1 MPNPASAGNPALM
14 ADILFD
20 EGSSKISRVESD
32 KLELL
37 ACRMKGSGYE
47 LEVALVLGHADLSE
61 KDPEHLGWHR
71 IAEVKEMLIGMG
83 VDPARIHLESKGNK
97 QPVSQFR
104 EKSAANRRVEIEVL
118 FDLRKPT
125 GASSDACG
133 DLRWKRQLLS
143 LEPEQALI
151 VARNLVRDGGMKT
164 ITPFLEA
171 VTTKRLDFLRVLL
184 ARGSGLVLRS
194 EDRVALFK
202 AVVETGNAEWIQVL
216 IDFGIKLVE
225 FRSHN
230 ELLSKAACAGGNNQ
244 SNQEAVHL
252 LLDWGAKPASVARD
266 RTYLPL
272 ECATHRNDMKV
283 VDLLL
288 DAGASPNE
296 PIGLV
301 ATIGSKRDMVYR
313 LLRAGADPLA
323 QSVYQ
328 TWEGRTLFHTF
339 RMEKPA
345 DVEWLLSLG
354 LDINALDKNGNTP
367 LHEAVGYASEEVL
380 DAMLKSGAS
389 LRESWE
395 ESLLSGAYK
404 NPNAMIWLIRHGAP
418 LGKNG
423 YFLTGL
429 ISDEKK
435 NLPVIKALVER
446 GIDINQKNF
455 RGETPLATAITR
467 FQPTIVR
474 YLLQV
479 GADQKQMGNGLSAL
493 QLAESLE
500 TAVPQHPRLVSLEKM
515 APPIWP
521 ERLNAKKEIIDM
533 LKGSKQ

>member
-1 MPNPASAGNPALM
+1 M

-47 LEVALVLGHADLSE
+47 LEVALVVGHADLAE
-61 KDPEHLGWHR
+61 KDAERLGWYR
-71 IAEVKEMLIGMG
+71 IAEVKETLTGMG
-83 VDPARIHLESKGNK
+83 FDSSRIYVENKGNK
-97 QPVSQFR
+97 RPVSQFR
-104 EKSAANRRVEIEVL
+104 EKPAANRRVEIEVL

-125 GASSDACG
+125 GASSQACG
-133 DLRWKRQLLS
+133 DFRWKHQLLS

-151 VARNLVRDGGMKT
+151 VARNLIRDGGMKT

-171 VTTKRLDFLRVLL
+171 VTTKRLDFLRALL
-184 ARGSGLVLRS
+184 ARESGLFLGA
-194 EDRVALFK
+194 EDRVVLFK
-202 AVVETGNAEWIQVL
+202 AVVETGNAEWIQAL
-216 IDFGIKLVE
+216 IDFGIKLAE

-230 ELLSKAACAGGNNQ
+230 ELLSKAACAGGSNQ

-252 LLDWGAKPASVARD
+252 LLAWGTKPASVARD

-272 ECATHRNDMKV
+272 ECATYRNDMRV

-288 DAGASPNE
+288 EAGASPNE
-296 PIGLV
+296 PTGLV
-301 ATIGSKRDMVYR
+301 ATNGGKRDMVYR
-313 LLRAGADPLA
+313 LLRAGGDPLA
-323 QSVYQ
+323 QSTYQ

-389 LRESWE
+389 LRESRE

-404 NPNAMIWLIRHGAP
+404 NPIAMIWLIRRGAP

-435 NLPVIKALVER
+435 NLPVIKELVGR

-467 FQPTIVR
+467 FQPAIVR

-500 TAVPQHPRLVSLEKM
+500 IAIPQHPRSVSLQK
-515 APPIWP
+515 PTLLISP
-521 ERLNAKKEIIDM
+521 ERINAKKEIIDM
-533 LKGSKQ
+533 LGGSKR